1 MQLSPT
7 MTPSMALSHVL
18 VYFPLAQA
26 PATENWLVKWA
37 SPFFLVGLG
46 ILFGLILLGLFMVVV
61 KALSKM
67 PAWENLTRNPS
78 GHVVAAL
85 LTAAIASAACWAIQ
99 IQGFGGNNN
108 DSNER
113 TLVFIA
119 AILLCAIVGWG
130 IVFCAG
136 KKSAQT
142 LLSTLSE
149 GASRVLA
156 VVVLMTM
163 VIGLL
168 AGLLFREPMKAITS
182 IPRIFQTG
190 TFDIVKKIP
199 GIAANVNAE
208 ESPLVESKL
217 EVEPTL
223 LLNMRI
229 KSDRKVV
236 LGDAGRSIDF
246 AEAPRTLPADE
257 EIAWNRKDGK
267 SLPVPIGEG
276 RTLHIQNREVDDATV
291 TFTITTIPPIPEAT
305 TILISAAIIF
315 LTGVFV
321 LLQQA
326 IAPRASAVAFATV
339 KNELAQP
346 LFLVLFSLGA
356 CLIILFVFLSFY
368 TFGEDIKLL
377 KECGI
382 VVIMLLAA
390 FQGIWSASSSIS
402 EEIEGRTALTVL
414 SKPIERRSFV
424 LGKFL
429 GIFWVVTVLF
439 VMLGAI
445 ELAAV
450 AYKPIYEAR
459 ENSLEQPMWQDC
471 HREMVSTVP
480 GLALG
485 LLQATVLSSISV
497 ALATRLPQLVNI
509 AVCFGV
515 YLVGH
520 LATAIVSGANE
531 GFPIVKFI
539 AQLVSTL
546 IPILEHFQMQ
556 AAIDA
561 DRAITMSLLSGTL
574 IYCLLYIMLSM
585 FLALLLFEDR
595 DLA

>member
-1 MQLSPT
+1 
-7 MTPSMALSHVL
+7 MTPPMALLQTL
-18 VYFPLAQA
+18 VNLPLAQA
-26 PATENWLVKWA
+26 PAAESWLVKWA
-37 SPFFLVGLG
+37 SPFFLLGLG
-46 ILFGLILLGLFMVVV
+46 ILFGLVLLGLFMILIRV
-61 KALSKM
+61 LSRI
-67 PAWENLTRNPS
+67 PAWENLSVGSS
-78 GHVVAAL
+78 GHVVAAVI
-85 LTAAIASAACWAIQ
+85 TGAIASAACWAIQ
-99 IQGFGGNNN
+99 IQGFGGNNI
-108 DSNER
+108 DPNER

-119 AILLCAIVGWG
+119 TILLCAIVGWG

-136 KKSAQT
+136 RKSSQT
-142 LLSTLSE
+142 LVLTLTE
-149 GASRVLA
+149 GASRVLGA
-156 VVVLMTM
+156 LAIMTM

-168 AGLLFREPMKAITS
+168 AGLLFREPVKALTS

-199 GIAANVNAE
+199 GIPANVNAE

-217 EVEPTL
+217 EVDTSL

-229 KSDRKVV
+229 RSDRKVV
-236 LGDAGRSIDF
+236 LGDAKQSIDF

-257 EIAWNRKDGK
+257 EITWNRKDGK
-267 SLPVPIGEG
+267 SLPVPVGGEG
-276 RTLHIQNREVDDATV
+276 RALHIQNREVDDATV
-291 TFTITTIPPIPEAT
+291 TFTITTAPPIPEAT
-305 TILISAAIIF
+305 TILISAALIF

-346 LFLVLFSLGA
+346 LFLVLFILGA

-429 GIFWVVTVLF
+429 GIFWVVTLLF
-439 VMLGAI
+439 VMLGVI
-445 ELAAV
+445 ELGAV

-531 GFPIVKFI
+531 GFPIVKFV

-574 IYCLLYIMLSM
+574 IYCLLYMMLSM